1 MLVCMT
7 RELIDERRRNWPGD
21 LGGQR
26 VGQTWRRLRGWLGEV
41 LADLLALLWP
51 CACLMCGAPNRQLCP
66 DCRAR
71 LRATVGTAQLAR
83 SSSGREVWV
92 YGSYVGAL
100 RALLVACKHGGAVR
114 LAAPLGELLSGPL
127 LLALESQQARAPA
140 LLVTAPSRAARVR
153 ARGYRHV
160 DLLVRRALRCLRT
173 RGDPGPYL
181 VVGGLQ
187 ALPGRTGQVGLRA
200 GERERNAALVRVP
213 KRMLGRLRG
222 REVVL
227 VDDIVTTGAT
237 LDAAATALEAAG
249 ATVIATVALA
259 AAERRSA

>member
-7 RELIDERRRNWPGD
+7 REPNVDR
-21 LGGQR
+21 
-26 VGQTWRRLRGWLGEV
+26 LGEV

-51 CACLMCGAPNRQLCP
+51 CACVVCGTPNRQLCP
-66 DCRAR
+66 DCHTR
-71 LRATVGTAQLAR
+71 LRTTVGTAQLTC
-83 SSSGREVWV
+83 SPSGREVWV
-92 YGSYVGAL
+92 YGNYVGAL
-100 RALLVACKHGGAVR
+100 RALLVACKHGGAVG
-114 LAAPLGELLSGPL
+114 LAAPLGDLLSGPL
-127 LLALESQQARAPA
+127 LLALESQRSRAPV
-140 LLVTAPSRAARVR
+140 LIVTAPSRAARVR
-153 ARGYRHV
+153 SSGYRHV
-160 DLLVRRALRCLRT
+160 DLLVRHALRRLRA
-173 RGDPGPYL
+173 RDRAGPYL

-200 GERERNAALVRVP
+200 GERVQNAALVRVP
-213 KRMLGRLRG
+213 KRMRGRLRG

-237 LDAAATALEAAG
+237 LEAAATALMAAG

>member
-7 RELIDERRRNWPGD
+7 RELTVDRLGD
-21 LGGQR
+21 
-26 VGQTWRRLRGWLGEV
+26 V

-51 CACLMCGAPNRQLCP
+51 CACLVCGTPNRQLCA
-66 DCRAR
+66 DCRTR
-71 LRATVGTAQLAR
+71 LRTTVGTAQLAY

-100 RALLVACKHGGAVR
+100 RAMLVACKHGGAVA
-114 LAAPLGELLSGPL
+114 LAAPLGDLLSGPL
-127 LLALESQQARAPA
+127 LLALESQRERAPV
-140 LLVTAPSRAARVR
+140 LIVTAPSRAARVR
-153 ARGYRHV
+153 ASGYRHV
-160 DLLVRRALRCLRT
+160 DLLVRRALRRLRS
-173 RGDPGPYL
+173 RDRAGPYL

-200 GERERNAALVRVP
+200 GERAQNAALVRVP
-213 KRMLGRLRG
+213 KRMRGRLRG

-237 LDAAATALEAAG
+237 LDAAATALTAAG

>member
-114 LAAPLGELLSGPL
+114 LAAPLGELLSAVVGRPWRRGRGW
-127 LLALESQQARAPA
+127 SPA
-140 LLVTAPSRAARVR
+140 LC
-153 ARGYRHV
+153 
-160 DLLVRRALRCLRT
+160 RRFS
-173 RGDPGPYL
+173 G
-181 VVGGLQ
+181 
-187 ALPGRTGQVGLRA
+187 
-200 GERERNAALVRVP
+200 
-213 KRMLGRLRG
+213 
-222 REVVL
+222 
-227 VDDIVTTGAT
+227 
-237 LDAAATALEAAG
+237 
-249 ATVIATVALA
+249 
-259 AAERRSA
+259 S